1 MVEILKQPN
10 NQPNII
16 ELQILLVAFG
26 TLGILDNVEL
36 KNVKLLI
43 FFGSLM
49 INTMFSHNIL
59 NILTYFFRYLNAD
72 QLNGIVSNLLKFTF
86 TKASKINLT
95 KKK

>member
-1 MVEILKQPN
+1 
-10 NQPNII
+10 
-16 ELQILLVAFG
+16 
-26 TLGILDNVEL
+26 
-36 KNVKLLI
+36 
-43 FFGSLM
+43 M

-59 NILTYFFRYLNAD
+59 SILTYFFRYLNAD